1 MWAPK
6 TTLGQGGG
14 TEERSRELMG
24 GEERERN
31 AGGEETGE
39 ESCQQGQSE
48 KEDSV
53 IKGRWIGGLRG
64 SSLNLG

>member
-1 MWAPK
+1 
-6 TTLGQGGG
+6 
-14 TEERSRELMG
+14 MG